1 MFLPLVYFVLYMEKV
16 QTGFVIEFY
25 SNACL
30 VRTKDAD
37 IPCIAIKDI
46 VVGDVV
52 KIEIVQDSKETKG
65 LILSKENRKS
75 ALQKKE
81 GLKSKTI
88 AANVTYVG
96 IMVTQE
102 PKTASEFI
110 DKWILTSLLSNIR
123 PFIINNKIDLEPNE
137 AYIEKLNIYRDL
149 DIKIISISAKN
160 NININEIKEYL
171 EGKCV
176 VFVGNSGAGKST
188 LTNCLTGKNIKTNS
202 LSNNQGV
209 HTTSISTLYEVEKNI
224 RIIDSP
230 GVRDL
235 PITGWRR
242 NQIIKG
248 FVELHR
254 LSERCKFNDCNHSN
268 NEGCAI
274 LNALGNGEISKSRY
288 NNFIKFRDAE
298 ESE

>member
-1 MFLPLVYFVLYMEKV
+1 MYFVLYMKKV

-65 LILSKENRKS
+65 LILSKDNRKS

>member
-1 MFLPLVYFVLYMEKV
+1 MEKV

-65 LILSKENRKS
+65 LILSRENRKS

-96 IMVTQE
+96 IMVSQE

-248 FVELHR
+248 FVELHK
-254 LSERCKFNDCNHSN
+254 LSEKCKFNDCNHSN

>member
-1 MFLPLVYFVLYMEKV
+1 MYFVLYMEKV

-248 FVELHR
+248 FVELHK
-254 LSERCKFNDCNHSN
+254 LSEKCKFNDCNHSN

-298 ESE
+298 ENE

>member
-1 MFLPLVYFVLYMEKV
+1 MEKV

-25 SNACL
+25 SNGCL

-65 LILSKENRKS
+65 LILSKDNRKS

>member
-1 MFLPLVYFVLYMEKV
+1 MYFVLYMEKV

-30 VRTKDAD
+30 VRTQDAD

-65 LILSKENRKS
+65 LILSKDNRKS

>member
-1 MFLPLVYFVLYMEKV
+1 MEKV

-25 SNACL
+25 SNGCL

-65 LILSKENRKS
+65 LILLKENRKS

-160 NININEIKEYL
+160 NTNINEIKEYL

>member
-1 MFLPLVYFVLYMEKV
+1 MYFVLYMKKV

-202 LSNNQGV
+202 LSNKQGV
-209 HTTSISTLYEVEKNI
+209 HTTSISTLYEVKKNI

>member
-1 MFLPLVYFVLYMEKV
+1 MKKV

>member
-1 MFLPLVYFVLYMEKV
+1 MEKV

-248 FVELHR
+248 FVELHK
-254 LSERCKFNDCNHSN
+254 LSEKCKFNDCNHSN

-274 LNALGNGEISKSRY
+274 LNALGNGGISKSRY
-288 NNFIKFRDAE
+288 NNFIKFRGA
-298 ESE
+298 

>member
-1 MFLPLVYFVLYMEKV
+1 MEKV

-81 GLKSKTI
+81 GLRSKTI

-298 ESE
+298 ENE

>member
-1 MFLPLVYFVLYMEKV
+1 MKKV

-209 HTTSISTLYEVEKNI
+209 HTTSISTLYEVKKNI

>member
-1 MFLPLVYFVLYMEKV
+1 MKKV

-254 LSERCKFNDCNHSN
+254 LSERCKFNDCNHLN

-298 ESE
+298 ENE

>member
-1 MFLPLVYFVLYMEKV
+1 MKKV

-149 DIKIISISAKN
+149 DIKIIDISAKN

-248 FVELHR
+248 FVELHK
-254 LSERCKFNDCNHSN
+254 LSEKCKFNDCNHSN

>member
-1 MFLPLVYFVLYMEKV
+1 MEKV

-25 SNACL
+25 SNGCL

-75 ALQKKE
+75 ALHKKE

-110 DKWILTSLLSNIR
+110 DKWVLTSLLSNIR

>member
-1 MFLPLVYFVLYMEKV
+1 MKKV

-30 VRTKDAD
+30 VRTQDAD

>member
-1 MFLPLVYFVLYMEKV
+1 MEKV

-65 LILSKENRKS
+65 LILSKDNRKS

-288 NNFIKFRDAE
+288 NNFIEFRDAE
-298 ESE
+298 ENE

>member
-1 MFLPLVYFVLYMEKV
+1 MEKV

-65 LILSKENRKS
+65 LILSKDNRKS

-137 AYIEKLNIYRDL
+137 EYIEKLNIYRDL

-298 ESE
+298 ENE

>member
-1 MFLPLVYFVLYMEKV
+1 MEKV

-65 LILSKENRKS
+65 LILSKDNRKS

-188 LTNCLTGKNIKTNS
+188 LTNCLTGKNIRTNS

-209 HTTSISTLYEVEKNI
+209 HTTSISTLYEVKKNI

>member
-1 MFLPLVYFVLYMEKV
+1 MEKV

-288 NNFIKFRDAE
+288 NNFIKFRDVE

>member
-1 MFLPLVYFVLYMEKV
+1 MEKV

-65 LILSKENRKS
+65 LILSRKNRKS

-160 NININEIKEYL
+160 NININKIKEYL

-298 ESE
+298 ENE

>member
-1 MFLPLVYFVLYMEKV
+1 MYFVLYMKKV

-149 DIKIISISAKN
+149 DIKIIDISAKN

-248 FVELHR
+248 FVELHK
-254 LSERCKFNDCNHSN
+254 LSEKCKFNDCNHSN

>member
-1 MFLPLVYFVLYMEKV
+1 MYFVLYMEKV

-123 PFIINNKIDLEPNE
+123 PFIINNKIDLGPNE
-137 AYIEKLNIYRDL
+137 VYTEKLNIYRDL
-149 DIKIISISAKN
+149 DIKIIDISAKN

>member
-1 MFLPLVYFVLYMEKV
+1 MEKV

-25 SNACL
+25 SNGCL

-65 LILSKENRKS
+65 LILSKDNRKS

-123 PFIINNKIDLEPNE
+123 PFIINNKIDLESNE

>member
-1 MFLPLVYFVLYMEKV
+1 MEKV

-171 EGKCV
+171 EEKCV

>member
-1 MFLPLVYFVLYMEKV
+1 MYFVLYMKKV

-37 IPCIAIKDI
+37 IPCIAIKNI

-52 KIEIVQDSKETKG
+52 KINIVQDSKETKG
-65 LILSKENRKS
+65 LILSREPRKS

-88 AANVTYVG
+88 AANITHVG
-96 IMVTQE
+96 ILVTQE
-102 PKTASEFI
+102 PKTAHEFI
-110 DKWILTSLLSNIR
+110 DKWILTSILSGIE
-123 PFIINNKIDLEPNE
+123 PFIINNKIDLKPDE
-137 AYIEKLNIYRDL
+137 AYISKLNVYKKL
-149 DIKIISISAKN
+149 DMRIFEISAKN
-160 NININEIKEYL
+160 NTNISQVKEYL
-171 EGKCV
+171 EEKCV

-188 LTNCLTGKNIKTNS
+188 LTNCLTGRDIKTNM

-209 HTTSISTLYEVEKNI
+209 HTTSISTLYEIKNNI
-224 RIIDSP
+224 KIIDSP

-235 PITGWRR
+235 PISGWK
-242 NQIIKG
+242 NNEIIRG
-248 FVELHR
+248 FVELQR
-254 LSERCKFNDCNHSN
+254 LAEKCKFNDCNHIDN
-268 NEGCAI
+268 DGCAI
-274 LNALGNGEISKSRY
+274 VNALDNGEINKSRY

-298 ESE
+298 ENE

>member
-1 MFLPLVYFVLYMEKV
+1 MYFVLYMEKV

-25 SNACL
+25 SNGCL

>member
-1 MFLPLVYFVLYMEKV
+1 MEKV

-65 LILSKENRKS
+65 LILSRENRKS

-137 AYIEKLNIYRDL
+137 AYIEKLNIYKDL

-171 EGKCV
+171 EGKCI

-235 PITGWRR
+235 SITGWRR

>member
-1 MFLPLVYFVLYMEKV
+1 MEKV

-30 VRTKDAD
+30 VRTQDAD

-171 EGKCV
+171 EEKCV